1 MKGYSHLSLEE
12 REELYALKKA
22 GFSLGDIAERLG
34 RNKGTL
40 SRELHRNAKYGNAYS
55 PIRAQKKADR
65 RTYLQRRK
73 APLKNSTIYLF
84 VREHIRRGWSPEI
97 IAGRLPRVH
106 PGESICPETIYRYI
120 YRRNYTLKPEKLW
133 QYLPLARKK
142 RMKKNGRRVRRDG
155 RIPEAVSIDFRPAI
169 VAERITTGHWETDNL
184 IGRQTDESAL
194 SVTVERLTRITMLT
208 LGDKTAK
215 EKLRGL
221 FRRFSK
227 LPKSLRQTLTA
238 DNGKE
243 NTNHQEITKSLNM
256 QVYFCHA
263 YHSWEK
269 GTVENM
275 NGRIRRFLPK
285 GESLDGI
292 NEKAIA
298 VIEWELNNTPRKCL
312 NFKTPLEM
320 LTEIMILHGLT
331 SVVSQRIQA

>member
-1 MKGYSHLSLEE
+1 MKGYNHLSLEE
-12 REELYALKKA
+12 REELYAFKKA

-40 SRELHRNAKYGNAYS
+40 SREFHRNAKYGNAYS
-55 PIRAQKKADR
+55 PIRAQKKAER

-73 APLKNSTIYLF
+73 APLKNSTVYLF
-84 VREHIRRGWSPEI
+84 VRENIRKGWSPEI

-106 PGESICPETIYRYI
+106 PEESICPETIYQYVYQKSFYVKR
-120 YRRNYTLKPEKLW
+120 EKLW

-142 RMKKNGRRVRRDG
+142 RMKKEGRRVRRDG
-155 RIPEAVSIDFRPAI
+155 RIPEAISIDLRPSV
-169 VAERITTGHWETDNL
+169 VAERSTPGHWETDNL

-194 SVTVERLTRITMLT
+194 SVTVERLTRITILA

-215 EKLRGL
+215 EKLEGL
-221 FRRFSK
+221 FKRFSK
-227 LPKSLRQTLTA
+227 LPPSLRQTLTA

-243 NTNHQEITKSLNM
+243 NTRHKEITQSLGM
-256 QVYFCHA
+256 QIYFCHA

-285 GESLDGI
+285 GESLDSI
-292 NEKAIA
+292 DQKTITQ
-298 VIEWELNNTPRKCL
+298 IEWKLNNTPRKCL
-312 NFKTPLEM
+312 NFKTPLEV
-320 LTEIMILHGLT
+320 LAEILDTTKT
-331 SVVSQRIQA
+331 SDRCTSE

>member
-1 MKGYSHLSLEE
+1 MKRYSHLFLEE
-12 REELYALKKA
+12 REELYAFKKA

-40 SRELHRNAKYGNAYS
+40 SRELHRNAKYGNTYS
-55 PIRAQKKADR
+55 PIRAQKKAER

-73 APLKNSTIYLF
+73 APLKNSTVYLF
-84 VREHIRRGWSPEI
+84 VRKHIRKGWSPEI

-106 PGESICPETIYRYI
+106 QGESLCPETVYRYV
-120 YRRNYTLKPEKLW
+120 YQKDWYVRREKLW

-142 RMKKNGRRVRRDG
+142 RMKKMGRKVRRNG
-155 RIPEAVSIDFRPAI
+155 RIPEAISIDLRPAV
-169 VAERITTGHWETDNL
+169 VAERTTPGHWETDNL

-194 SVTVERLTRITMLT
+194 SVTVERLTRITMLS

-215 EKLRGL
+215 EKLGGL
-221 FRRFSK
+221 FKRLSK
-227 LPKSLRQTLTA
+227 LPELLRQTLTA

-285 GESLDGI
+285 GKSLDGI
-292 NEKAIA
+292 DEKTIST
-298 VIEWELNNTPRKCL
+298 IEWELNNTPRKCL
-312 NFKTPLEM
+312 DFKTPLEV
-320 LTEIMILHGLT
+320 LVEILDTAKSLNRCT
-331 SVVSQRIQA
+331 SG